1 MKRPLIILLALAI
14 IAAIPAEASIFNK
27 KKQRK
32 RNDKARTEEVIIQT
46 PAQPAET
53 ETAAPAA
60 AAQSRIRRTERPGE
74 INTELS
80 PAEID
85 SLVACWNEALSE
97 QAFQEYYSG
106 FFSVEDT
113 YIDPSNPAASIPDS
127 VYIRRLQALASPVQ
141 LPYNDIVK
149 SVILRY
155 LNNKNGLV
163 GRILSLSKY
172 YFPIIEDELLREG
185 LPIELRMLPVIE
197 SALAPTAIS
206 RAGAGGLW
214 QFMPSTGKNYG
225 LEVNTLVDERFAP
238 LTSTRAACKYLRDL
252 YSIYNDWTLA
262 IAAYNCGPGN
272 VNKALARAG
281 KNCKT
286 FWDVYYYL
294 PSETRSYV
302 PAFIA
307 ASYVCAYHK
316 QHGIEVDPSPL
327 PVATDTVT
335 VNRIMHLEQVSST
348 IEVPI
353 DMLRQLN
360 PQYKMDIIPA
370 TNRSYALILPIQF
383 ISRYVENENEIMAKD
398 STYLKEFIN
407 PANID
412 KKRIETQVTTY
423 TVKSGDTLGKI
434 AARHH
439 VTVKDLMRW
448 NGLKSDRLRIGQKLK
463 IEKKR

>member
-1 MKRPLIILLALAI
+1 MKRLLTILLAACVV
-14 IAAIPAEASIFNK
+14 AAPALDISAAEK
-27 KKQRK
+27 KKRK
-32 RNDKARTEEVIIQT
+32 KKVETEATATETPKQQTSGKPEDKPAAGRQQAPLTERLSEISGELT
-46 PAQPAET
+46 PAQ
-53 ETAAPAA
+53 
-60 AAQSRIRRTERPGE
+60 
-74 INTELS
+74 
-80 PAEID
+80 ID
-85 SLVACWNEALSE
+85 SIVAVWNEALSE
-97 QAFQEYYSG
+97 QAFHEYYSG
-106 FFSVEDT
+106 FFSAEDT
-113 YIDPSNPAASIPDS
+113 YIDHSNPAANIPDS
-127 VYIRRLQALASPVQ
+127 VYIRRLRDLASPVQ
-141 LPYNDIVK
+141 LPYNDAVKAVIV
-149 SVILRY
+149 RY
-155 LNNKNGLV
+155 LSNKNNLV
-163 GRILSLSKY
+163 GRILALSKY

-214 QFMPSTGKNYG
+214 QFMPSTGKYYG
-225 LEVNTLVDERFAP
+225 LEVNSLVDERFAP
-238 LTSTRAACKYLRDL
+238 IPSTRAACKYLRDL

-281 KNCKT
+281 KDCKT

-302 PAFIA
+302 PAFVA

-316 QHGIEVDPSPL
+316 QHGIEVNPSPL

-348 IEVPI
+348 IDVPI

-360 PQYKMDIIPA
+360 PQYKMDIVPA
-370 TNRSYALILPIQF
+370 TNRPYALILPTQF
-383 ISRYVENENEIMAKD
+383 VSRYIENEPAIMAKD

-407 PANID
+407 PDNID
-412 KKRIETQVTTY
+412 KKRVERQTTTY

-434 AARHH
+434 AARYH

-448 NGLKSDRLRIGQKLK
+448 NGLKNDRLRIGQKLK
-463 IEKKR
+463 IEKR

>member
-1 MKRPLIILLALAI
+1 MLLGLC
-14 IAAIPAEASIFNK
+14 AATSDISAADIFGK

-32 RNDKARTEEVIIQT
+32 RNNKTATEEPAQT
-46 PAQPAET
+46 PPAET
-53 ETAAPAA
+53 APAPA
-60 AAQSRIRRTERPGE
+60 HAVTATHQPRPVHTPRLGE
-74 INTELS
+74 ITTELS
-80 PAEID
+80 PSEID
-85 SLVACWNEALSE
+85 SLVALWSEALNE
-97 QAFQEYYSG
+97 QAFDDFYRG
-106 FFSVEDT
+106 FISVEDSA
-113 YIDPSNPAASIPDS
+113 IDTSSPAASVPDS

-141 LPYNDIVK
+141 LPYNDVVKAAIV
-149 SVILRY
+149 RY

-172 YFPIIEDELLREG
+172 YFPLIEDELIREE
-185 LPIELRMLPVIE
+185 LPVELRMLPVIE

-214 QFMPSTGKNYG
+214 QFMPSTGKYYG
-225 LEVNTLVDERFAP
+225 LEVNSLVDERFAP
-238 LTSTRAACKYLRDL
+238 IPSTRAACKYLRDL

-281 KNCKT
+281 KDCKT

-294 PSETRSYV
+294 PTETRSYV
-302 PAFIA
+302 PAFVA

-335 VNRIMHLEQVSST
+335 INRIMHLEQVSST

-360 PQYKMDIIPA
+360 PQYKMDIVPA
-370 TNRSYALILPIQF
+370 TNRPYALILPTQF
-383 ISRYVENENEIMAKD
+383 VSRYVENENEIMAKD

-412 KKRIETQVTTY
+412 KKRIERQITTY

-434 AARHH
+434 ASRYH
-439 VTVKDLMRW
+439 VTVKDIMRW

-463 IEKKR
+463 IEKR